1 MKLQSTINR
10 KENNMHKI
18 TIVFNSDEPLETLE
32 GLMTDMVNLPD
43 IVQLLPCFDENN
55 EELNEVNI
63 NIEEINNGTV

>member
-1 MKLQSTINR
+1 
-10 KENNMHKI
+10 MHKI

-55 EELNEVNI
+55 EELNEVNYTI
-63 NIEEINNGTV
+63 QEIN